1 MSELLTY
8 IHSDIIKGSA
18 LLQCYPYALDY
29 YEEYYDPDLPVET
42 LTNWVIPRI
51 DAAAAAGEIDDLANL
66 QDRSIYIYSGIHD
79 DDHFPVGQQ
88 AQQLVYQHYGVTDL
102 HFVEEDIG
110 HGFSDGSMVAAVK
123 QVMVD
128 VGIVSSV
135 DDFNEDESDF
145 KNFGRWESF
154 DQTEF
159 IGIESPQK
167 EKNWDFDDTD
177 WHRNGRVFIPTSC
190 YST

>member
-1 MSELLTY
+1 
-8 IHSDIIKGSA
+8 
-18 LLQCYPYALDY
+18 
-29 YEEYYDPDLPVET
+29 
-42 LTNWVIPRI
+42 
-51 DAAAAAGEIDDLANL
+51 
-66 QDRSIYIYSGIHD
+66 
-79 DDHFPVGQQ
+79 
-88 AQQLVYQHYGVTDL
+88 L

-110 HGFSDGSMVAAVK
+110 HGFSDGSMVTAVK

-128 VGIVSSV
+128 VGIASSV
-135 DDFNEDESDF
+135 DDFNEDRNDY
-145 KNFGRWESF
+145 KNFGRWKSF